1 MEIFVVGGAVRD
13 ELLGLTPKDIDYIV
27 VGATPDDMIK
37 QGFEQVGADFPVFLH
52 PVTKDEYALARIE
65 RKVGDGYHGFA
76 VDFDPSVSLED
87 DLFRRDLTINAMA
100 KSMGP
105 TSYGI
110 GEGIIDPYGG
120 QRDLREKIL
129 RHVSPAFAEDPLRV
143 VRLARFYTRYNGFSV
158 AKETL
163 DMAFSVVE
171 SGDLNHLPH
180 ERFWAE
186 LQKVFTEEKRAS
198 FFTLMH
204 FLGMDK
210 HTDFFS
216 GLYGKINVSKLV
228 QITRIDR
235 AVSVVEDAEERMMY
249 HTAITADADSSVI
262 KTGTVRTQKLFKNV
276 QNIRLNPK
284 NKHEVFEVLHA
295 AKAWSQGPDVEDL
308 INAMRFMVEAGE
320 KFFVSPD
327 VMQAA
332 LTETKKV
339 MAEQYVNTYT
349 GKALGEAIK
358 NGRKAAIKKVIG
370 E

>member
-27 VGATPDDMIK
+27 VGATPADMIK

-76 VDFDPSVSLED
+76 VDFDTSVTLED

-100 KSMGP
+100 KKADG
-105 TSYGI
+105 TI
-110 GEGIIDPYGG
+110 VDPYNG

-143 VRLARFYTRYNGFSV
+143 VRLARFYTRHNGFSV

-210 HTDFFS
+210 HTDFFG

-235 AVSVVEDAEERMMY
+235 AVSKVEDAEERMMY

-262 KTGTVRTQKLFKNV
+262 KTGTVRLQKLFKNV
-276 QNIRLNPK
+276 QNIRLLPQNV
-284 NKHEVFEVLHA
+284 HEVFEVFHA

-320 KFFVSPD
+320 KFWIGPD
-327 VMQAA
+327 MMQDA
-332 LTETKKV
+332 LAETKKV